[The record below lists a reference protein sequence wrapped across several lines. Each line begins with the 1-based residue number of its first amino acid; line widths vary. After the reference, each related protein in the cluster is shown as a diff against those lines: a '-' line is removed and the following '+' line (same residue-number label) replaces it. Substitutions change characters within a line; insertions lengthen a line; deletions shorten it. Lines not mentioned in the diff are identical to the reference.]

1 MGYAPFASEEAFAV
15 CVEGVESPE
24 DPHFFAVVDE
34 RSGQAGGVASY
45 LRMQPEVGV
54 IEGDGL

>member
-1 MGYAPFASEEAFAV
+1 M
-15 CVEGVESPE
+15 EGVESPE